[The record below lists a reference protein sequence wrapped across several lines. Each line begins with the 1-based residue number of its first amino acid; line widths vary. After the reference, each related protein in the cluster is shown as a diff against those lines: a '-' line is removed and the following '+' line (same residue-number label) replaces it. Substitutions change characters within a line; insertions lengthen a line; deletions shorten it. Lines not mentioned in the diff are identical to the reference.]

1 MEEAGNAA
9 APLLPPAGP
18 SAASNGALARHL
30 KMATRLSWAA
40 NWLLLVLKIAAFAL
54 SMSKAV
60 LASLADS
67 AVDLASQMVL
77 SVAEHS
83 MKRYNPRFPIGRGK
97 LEALAV
103 ICCASIMSMASL
115 EVVQFSAL
123 DLYNGWA
130 KGERPSLELGPAMF
144 AILLLGSA
152 MKLSLYWY
160 CNWLKG
166 SSDSMGA
173 LAEDHIND
181 VASNLGALLAAVVVK
196 AWPEGWW
203 VDGAAAIV
211 IALVIMLRWSMITY
225 SQVLKIVGQAAP
237 EAFTRQV
244 EALAAAH
251 HPALEVDVVRCYH
264 FGPRY
269 NVEMEVVLPG
279 AMTVAESHDI
289 ALDLQHKLEA
299 LEDVERAFVH
309 VDYEKRSW
317 PEHKVERTLM
327 ERQAARRGATS
338 QQAQCAQLKFLAM
351 VALLVALTATSVAA
365 QAASPPPA
373 GNSTV
378 PLYQTNAMVSV
389 LPILLLFFIPISL
402 VFCCTVCMN

>member
-1 MEEAGNAA
+1 MEEEAA
-9 APLLPPAGP
+9 SPLLPPAGP
-18 SAASNGALARHL
+18 GPASRNGALARHL
-30 KMATRLSWAA
+30 KLATHLSWAA
-40 NWLLLVLKIAAFAL
+40 NWLLLALKIAAFFL

-103 ICCASIMSMASL
+103 ICCASIMSVASL

-130 KGERPSLELGPAMF
+130 KGEVPALELGPSMF

-152 MKLSLYWY
+152 MKLGLYWY

-181 VASNLGALLAAVVVK
+181 VFSNLGALLAAGVVK
-196 AWPEGWW
+196 VWPAGWW
-203 VDGAAAIV
+203 VDGAAAIL
-211 IALVIMLRWSMITY
+211 IALIILLRWSFITY

-244 EALAAAH
+244 EAIAAAH
-251 HPALEVDVVRCYH
+251 HPSLEVDVARCYS
-264 FGPRY
+264 FGPRF

-279 AMTVAESHDI
+279 TMTVAESHDI

-327 ERQAARRGATS
+327 ERQAARRGG
-338 QQAQCAQLKFLAM
+338 
-351 VALLVALTATSVAA
+351 
-365 QAASPPPA
+365 AS
-373 GNSTV
+373 NV
-378 PLYQTNAMVSV
+378 
-389 LPILLLFFIPISL
+389 
-402 VFCCTVCMN
+402 